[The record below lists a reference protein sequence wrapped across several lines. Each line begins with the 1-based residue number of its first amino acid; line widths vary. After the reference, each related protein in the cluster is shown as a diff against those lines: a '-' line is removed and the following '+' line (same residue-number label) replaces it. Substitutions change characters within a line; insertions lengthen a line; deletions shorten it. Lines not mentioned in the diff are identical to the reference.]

1 METVAGNI
9 IPTEF
14 KNNSLIG
21 FHLPPTNSQSHLH
34 LHVVCPTSDLPP
46 GQFVMGTL
54 GRTEFNMKYYILKRG
69 VKKAP
74 NMSRFIWG
82 LALFCWLQTKSL
94 DKHMDVYDGG
104 RSQNHKLWSI
114 TLFSDIYQRVVNK
127 GWISLTETISQIK
140 THGKLISLPPI
151 TQNYLRDLQ

>member
-69 VKKAP
+69 VKK
-74 NMSRFIWG
+74 G
-82 LALFCWLQTKSL
+82 TKYVKVHL
-94 DKHMDVYDGG
+94 GT
-104 RSQNHKLWSI
+104 SI
-114 TLFSDIYQRVVNK
+114 ILLTSDEIAR
-127 GWISLTETISQIK
+127 
-140 THGKLISLPPI
+140 
-151 TQNYLRDLQ
+151 